1 MLTGIPTNITQSRS
15 LTASTS
21 TIGERSKDALVRIN
35 ELIRQNS
42 VQDVEIKMNENIFD
56 DHDALFSSM
65 NFDKRR
71 QINEMSPIQFYIN
84 ETNKLTSNLENS
96 IHEQTIAKQQQEDK
110 INVTNLDDI
119 NIQQVKKISFYFRE
133 KINSMNDRLI

>member
-96 IHEQTIAKQQQEDK
+96 IHDQTIAKQQEDK